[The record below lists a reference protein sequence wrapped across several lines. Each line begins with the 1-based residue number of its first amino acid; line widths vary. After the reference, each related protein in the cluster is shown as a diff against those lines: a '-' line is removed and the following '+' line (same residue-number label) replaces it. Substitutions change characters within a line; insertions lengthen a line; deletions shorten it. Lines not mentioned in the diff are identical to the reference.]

1 MEAHGAINTRVTPI
15 TRRALLGGAV
25 AAVGTAILAA
35 CGSDASAT
43 NTVPAVPA
51 TSGPLTNTGAA
62 LPVAVTPAVA
72 TVTTLAPTA
81 AATAGVTSVVTP
93 AANTAAAA
101 IGAGTMTAPQAAA
114 SAMAGADTF
123 REATAIGTPAGV
135 QAPDFRGK
143 FSLKTLNIAFIPGG
157 GDSDQIFDKYKELL
171 AYIKQSL
178 GVEIKGTVGSSYT
191 AVIEAMKVK
200 KVELAYYGPFSYI
213 LAHQVANAQVL
224 VLPADAMGKLTTY
237 TSQIITYPDSP
248 LQTLADIKGKSF
260 SFVDPASTSGHLVPS
275 YTLQQKAGLKESDY
289 KPKYAGSHPSSYQTV
304 INKKVDAGAVAST
317 TLASGILNGTVDQS
331 KYRVLDNSFDIPS
344 SPIGYRGD
352 LSQSDA
358 NILQKLYLSLNDLPR
373 TSALAKAIFTG
384 DTVKYTVGDDHVYDD
399 LRKIPPT
406 LGIDIA
412 TLS

>member
-1 MEAHGAINTRVTPI
+1 MHTSEAFTGAVRVT
-15 TRRALLGGAV
+15 RRTLLGGAV

-43 NTVPAVPA
+43 NTVPAATVRVGTVAATQAPA
-51 TSGPLTNTGAA
+51 TTVAATAGATA
-62 LPVAVTPAVA
+62 AVTPAA
-72 TVTTLAPTA
+72 SA
-81 AATAGVTSVVTP
+81 
-93 AANTAAAA
+93 AAAA
-101 IGAGTMTAPQAAA
+101 IGAGTMTVPQAAG
-114 SAMAGADTF
+114 SAAAGADVF

-224 VLPADAMGKLTTY
+224 VLPGDATGKLTTY

-248 LQTLADIKGKSF
+248 LQTLADIKGKTF
-260 SFVDPASTSGHLVPS
+260 SFVDPASTSGHLVPA
-275 YTLQQKAGLKESDY
+275 YTLQQKVGLKESDY
-289 KPKYAGSHPSSYQTV
+289 KPKYAGSHPASYQTV

-317 TLASGILNGTVDQS
+317 TLMSGIMNGTVDQS
-331 KYRVLDNSFDIPS
+331 RYRVLDNSFDIPS

-352 LSQSDA
+352 LSKTDVD
-358 NILQKLYLSLNDLPR
+358 ILQKLYLSLNDLPP
-373 TSALAKAIFTG
+373 TSALAKAVFTG
-384 DTVKYTVGDDHVYDD
+384 DTKKYTVGDDHVYDD
-399 LRKIPPT
+399 LRQIPPT